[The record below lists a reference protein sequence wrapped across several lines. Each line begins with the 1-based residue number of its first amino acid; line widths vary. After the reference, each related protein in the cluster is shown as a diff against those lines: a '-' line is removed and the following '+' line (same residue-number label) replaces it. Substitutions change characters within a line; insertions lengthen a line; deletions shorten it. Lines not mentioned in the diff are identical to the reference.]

1 MSVAKNNCENSV
13 HLQHEICSFYGS
25 LAQLIWIENNF
36 KNWKNKN
43 RRKNTTMSS
52 PKKKNYLTSKFQE
65 PSSFSKIAQ
74 VQIHTKENPI
84 PPNIRTIEPKGFI
97 ALRNKVFQICE
108 NPSCSFCF
116 SCILFNLLC
125 KQTLLLFVVFWI
137 YIDYISQQ

>member
-1 MSVAKNNCENSV
+1 MSVAKNNCENFV
-13 HLQHEICSFYGS
+13 HLLLEGLVFLDSIT
-25 LAQLIWIENNF
+25 QLIWIENNSQ
-36 KNWKNKN
+36 NQNQN
-43 RRKNTTMSS
+43 RQQNTTMNS

-108 NPSCSFCF
+108 DQSCSFCF

-125 KQTLLLFVVFWI
+125 KQTLLLFVVF
-137 YIDYISQQ
+137 